1 MKTTNISEYI
11 VNELLTMFFPA
22 IREFVKWVFLLLL
35 SRLQP
40 AFDRDRSLARRLLRR
55 HSINQRITNSSPVKE
70 NINWYRRYYH
80 EVGIP
85 TWGKSQPRP
94 LNTTWESWTERIKW
108 WYTSLADYRFP
119 SKRRDKHHTTLF

>member
-70 NINWYRRYYH
+70 NNQLVPPVLPRGWDSNLGKEPTETLEYY
-80 EVGIP
+80 VGVLDREDQMVVYFI
-85 TWGKSQPRP
+85 S
-94 LNTTWESWTERIKW
+94 
-108 WYTSLADYRFP
+108 
-119 SKRRDKHHTTLF
+119 